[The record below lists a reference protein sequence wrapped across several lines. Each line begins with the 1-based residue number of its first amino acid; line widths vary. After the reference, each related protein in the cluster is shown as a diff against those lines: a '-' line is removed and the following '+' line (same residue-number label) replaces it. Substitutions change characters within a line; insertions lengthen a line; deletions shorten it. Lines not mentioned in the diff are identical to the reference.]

1 MRSPIPPIN
10 KPPHCFRIAQILK
23 MTAAS
28 KDYIVPMVILLLMIS
43 LSSYPQHIM
52 IHKVSSKI
60 VNTAIKALVLG
71 FTLSACSAIAQP
83 LVLPDNL
90 ISITSDSGKK
100 LLLTSQAKTDYS
112 PLSKYFVTQSHPA
125 YCGVASMTIV
135 LNAFHGDHK
144 LTQDNF
150 FDNQRTNQIASAL
163 SIQSRGMNLNT
174 LGKLIESHDVKV
186 RIYHAADTNLST
198 FRTLVTENLKQ
209 SNNFV
214 LVNYLRRSIGQESG
228 GHISPIAAYD
238 RSTDRFLILDVAS
251 YKYPQVWVKADE
263 LWQSMNTT
271 DNDGG
276 KTRGFVL
283 VSR

>member
-1 MRSPIPPIN
+1 
-10 KPPHCFRIAQILK
+10 
-23 MTAAS
+23 
-28 KDYIVPMVILLLMIS
+28 MV
-43 LSSYPQHIM
+43 
-52 IHKVSSKI
+52 HKVSSK
-60 VNTAIKALVLG
+60 VNLAIKALILG
-71 FTLSACSAIAQP
+71 FALSACSAIAQP
-83 LVLPDNL
+83 LALPDNL

-100 LLLTSQAKTDYS
+100 LLSASQSKTDYS
-112 PLSKYFVTQSHPA
+112 PLSNYFVTQSHPA

-135 LNAFHGDHK
+135 INALHGDRK

-150 FDNQRTNQIASAL
+150 FDNQKTNQIASAL
-163 SIQSRGMNLNT
+163 SIQWRGMNLDT
-174 LGKLIESHDVKV
+174 LGKLLESHDVKV
-186 RIYHAADTNLST
+186 QVYHAADTNLST
-198 FRTLVTENLKQ
+198 FRDLVTENLKQ

-251 YKYPQVWVKADE
+251 YKYPPVWVKAEE
-263 LWQSMNTT
+263 LWQSINTI

-283 VSR
+283 VSP

>member
-1 MRSPIPPIN
+1 
-10 KPPHCFRIAQILK
+10 
-23 MTAAS
+23 
-28 KDYIVPMVILLLMIS
+28 MV
-43 LSSYPQHIM
+43 
-52 IHKVSSKI
+52 HKVSSK
-60 VNTAIKALVLG
+60 VNTAIKVLILG
-71 FTLSACSAIAQP
+71 FALSACSAIAQP
-83 LVLPDNL
+83 LALPESL
-90 ISITSDSGKK
+90 ISVTSDSGKK
-100 LLLTSQAKTDYS
+100 LLSTSQSKTDYS
-112 PLSKYFVTQSHPA
+112 PLSNYFVTQSHPA

-135 LNAFHGDHK
+135 INALHGDRK

-150 FDNQRTNQIASAL
+150 FDNQKTNQIASAL
-163 SIQSRGMNLNT
+163 SIRWRGMNLDT
-174 LGKLIESHDVKV
+174 LGKLLESHDVKV
-186 RIYHAADTNLST
+186 QVYHAIDTNLST
-198 FRTLVTENLKQ
+198 FRDSVTENLKQ

-251 YKYPQVWVKADE
+251 YKYPPVWVKADE
-263 LWQSMNTT
+263 LWKSMNTI